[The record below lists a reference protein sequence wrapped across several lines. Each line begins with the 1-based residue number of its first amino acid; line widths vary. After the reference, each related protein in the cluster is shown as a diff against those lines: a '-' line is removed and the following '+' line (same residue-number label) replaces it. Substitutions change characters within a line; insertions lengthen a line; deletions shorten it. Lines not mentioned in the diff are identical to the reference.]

1 MFQNLTFKCDKSGQM
16 LKKKTKFG
24 KTKCH
29 IATSRRLLVA
39 ATASSSLHLGR
50 RCRHPWSGCRC
61 RLLSMPS
68 RHRHLLPVLSRRR
81 RPLAGPSPSPPPH
94 AASPPPPPPNVE
106 PLPPPLSPP
115 SPPLRA
121 EPLSPDCRRRL
132 LTHAEPLPP
141 PLISLP
147 AAAFKLPLGHHLTP
161 SPPPPP
167 SLLTPLS
174 RPLPVT
180 YPA

>member
-1 MFQNLTFKCDKSGQM
+1 MSYCYKSPPLGR
-16 LKKKTKFG
+16 
-24 KTKCH
+24 CH
-29 IATSRRLLVA
+29 RLLLS
-39 ATASSSLHLGR
+39 ASW
-50 RCRHPWSGCRC
+50 P
-61 RLLSMPS
+61 
-68 RHRHLLPVLSRRR
+68 
-81 RPLAGPSPSPPPH
+81 PLPSPLVGLPLSPALHAKSPPPPPPRVEPPSSPPPH

-132 LTHAEPLPP
+132 LTHAKPLPP
-141 PLISLP
+141 PLIYLP